1 MVASDRG
8 MKWNESCAVFLH
20 KDGHPRLRH
29 SFRLVTMFSFQK
41 QTLDESSK
49 NWSCFSEFPIL
60 LVKHHPSIARYSHV
74 VGYIK
79 LKKISYIYIYNHM
92 YVYVYIYIYPPQKK
106 MLQLHVPRKIHATQD
121 SKGSTSVQ
129 RATLRPC
136 VKSFWSA
143 PALGALEM
151 ALEVLAGS

>member
-79 LKKISYIYIYNHM
+79 LKKYHIYIIICMYMYIYIY
-92 YVYVYIYIYPPQKK
+92 ISTSKK

-129 RATLRPC
+129 RATLRLC

-151 ALEVLAGS
+151 ALEVLAGP